1 MPIPMW
7 WLSAFF
13 VTQLV
18 EMPIYR
24 KALGHR
30 TRAWLLSAVP
40 SSLTHPIVFFVFP
53 SIFPE
58 AYWRGVLVA
67 EAFAVL
73 VEAGIL
79 SLMGVR
85 NSVGWAILANV
96 SSVCIGLTLR
106 STVGWP

>member
-1 MPIPMW
+1 MLTPMW
-7 WLSAFF
+7 WLSAFL

-18 EMPIYR
+18 EIPIYR
-24 KALGHR
+24 RALDNRH
-30 TRAWLLSAVP
+30 RAWLLAAVP

-53 SIFPE
+53 SLFPE

-79 SLMGVR
+79 SQMGVR
-85 NSVGWAILANV
+85 NSIAWAIMANV
-96 SSVCIGLTLR
+96 SSVCVGLTLR
-106 STVGWP
+106 SIFGWP